1 MTICPRTARE
11 LGQPCTDE
19 QAVEWCRRAYNAER
33 CAGCDMLKNLT
44 DEVEAKKPNNN
55 GVFREQGRLF

>member
-33 CAGCDMLKNLT
+33 CAGCDMRKQLGVV
-44 DEVEAKKPNNN
+44 VEPAARKEEREKP
-55 GVFREQGRLF
+55 VQGRLF